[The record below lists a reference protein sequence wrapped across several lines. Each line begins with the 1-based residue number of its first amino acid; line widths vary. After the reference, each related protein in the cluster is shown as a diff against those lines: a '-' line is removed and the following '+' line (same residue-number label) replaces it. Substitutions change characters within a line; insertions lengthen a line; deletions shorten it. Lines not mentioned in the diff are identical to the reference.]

1 MTDHC
6 LFLRGTFETQPYSCL
21 EEILN
26 LGPNRARSQG
36 IKGIISHDIEKW
48 CNLKRIDFYRTG
60 FVWNDTFVK
69 KNWANGRLFFTG

>member
-36 IKGIISHDIEKW
+36 IKGIISHDIEK
-48 CNLKRIDFYRTG
+48 
-60 FVWNDTFVK
+60 
-69 KNWANGRLFFTG
+69 